1 MEKFILYVRLFR
13 EVVLTSVLVIKLIK
27 LIHDFVIPSLNY
39 VSKCFEKLFKQNS
52 IRRRQVC
59 IRTSSFV

>member
-1 MEKFILYVRLFR
+1 MEKFILYVRMFR
-13 EVVLTSVLVIKLIK
+13 EVVLTSILVIKLIK
-27 LIHDFVIPSLNY
+27 LIHDFVILALNY
-39 VSKCFEKLFKQNS
+39 VSKFFEKLFKQNS

>member
-13 EVVLTSVLVIKLIK
+13 EVVLTSFLVIKLIK
-27 LIHDFVIPSLNY
+27 LTHDFMIPALNY